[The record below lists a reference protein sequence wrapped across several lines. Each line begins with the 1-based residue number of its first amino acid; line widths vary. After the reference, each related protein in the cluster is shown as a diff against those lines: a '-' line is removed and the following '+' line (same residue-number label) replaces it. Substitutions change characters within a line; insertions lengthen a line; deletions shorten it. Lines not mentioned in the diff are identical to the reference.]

1 MAHDYTA
8 DICGAVLYTLFLAL
22 VCARTRP
29 FLAGGQSLSSTDRI
43 KLAFH
48 LCLVA
53 SSLLDIGEKSTYDA
67 VRRVNF

>member
-8 DICGAVLYTLFLAL
+8 DICGAVLYAVFFAV
-22 VCARTRP
+22 VCVRTRP
-29 FLAGGQSLSSTDRI
+29 FLAGGQPLSSTDRI

-53 SSLLDIGEKSTYDA
+53 SSLLDIGEGT
-67 VRRVNF
+67 

>member
-8 DICGAVLYTLFLAL
+8 DICGAILYTLFFAL
-22 VCARTRP
+22 VCVRTKP
-29 FLAGGQSLSSTDRI
+29 FLAGGQSLSSTDGI

-53 SSLLDIGEKSTYDA
+53 SSLLDIGES
-67 VRRVNF
+67 